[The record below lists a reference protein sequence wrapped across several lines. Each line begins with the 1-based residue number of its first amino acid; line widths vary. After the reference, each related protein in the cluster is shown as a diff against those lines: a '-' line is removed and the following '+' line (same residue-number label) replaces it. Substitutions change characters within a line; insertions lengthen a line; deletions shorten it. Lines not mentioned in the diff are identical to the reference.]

1 MEARSEKLWWRRG
14 GREFVHG
21 FLAWVCS
28 WVSMGLFMGFW
39 RLGRI
44 WVAFGWLDL
53 GPLVVIFSDGLGDLF
68 QWV

>member
-21 FLAWVCS
+21 FPAWVCS
-28 WVSMGLFMGFW
+28 CFSVLGSDLGGVWVVFGL
-39 RLGRI
+39 
-44 WVAFGWLDL
+44 AFGWLDL
-53 GPLVVIFSDGLGDLF
+53 GPLVVIFSDRLGDLF